1 MRATLV
7 YMTGR
12 RDPRLD
18 WTLRSLDAQA
28 TSDDDLELIIVDALG
43 RNPADIGLVP
53 CAAVTSVIATR
64 PKPCVWQGPQRV
76 TSRDWWAT
84 ANARNTAIA
93 LASRDYV
100 VFCDDRCWLG
110 PEWLAQIRRGACER
124 ASVLVGSYE
133 KLEDHRVTMD
143 HRRQRYPEGL
153 PNCGGGWLFG
163 CTFALPL
170 EWLLEVNGLEEGC
183 DGLTGEDYILG
194 LMLGNRGRRI
204 DFEPRMFV
212 RQERSMGTEHG
223 YAMTDKG
230 CAPADKSHAALDRF
244 GKRDRTEMTP
254 DLRELRRRIT
264 AGEGFPDV
272 DHGVDYRDWYD
283 GQPIRDM
290 TPPA

>member
-1 MRATLV
+1 MRASLV
-7 YMTGR
+7 FMTGR

-18 WTLRSLDAQA
+18 WTLRSLSAQA
-28 TSDDDLELIIVDALG
+28 QPGDDFELIVVDGLG
-43 RNPADIGLVP
+43 RNPVDIGLIS
-53 CAAVTSVIATR
+53 CLSVTSVIATR

-93 LASRDYV
+93 LASRDYL

-110 PEWLAQIRRGACER
+110 PEWLAQVRRGER
-124 ASVLVGSYE
+124 ERGSVLVGSYE
-133 KLEDHRVTMD
+133 KLEDDKVTMD
-143 HRRQRYPEGL
+143 HRRQRYPAGL
-153 PNCGGGWLFG
+153 VSCGGGWLFG

-194 LMLGNRGRRI
+194 LMLGNRGQRI

-230 CAPADKSHAALDRF
+230 TAPKDKSHAALDRF

-254 DLRELRRRIT
+254 DLRELRRRIA

-272 DHGVDYRDWYD
+272 DQDVDHRDWFD
-283 GQPIRDM
+283 GQMIRDM
-290 TPPA
+290 TPPT

>member
-7 YMTGR
+7 FMTGR
-12 RDPRLD
+12 RDPRID
-18 WTLRSLDAQA
+18 WMLRSLDAQA
-28 TSDDDLELIIVDALG
+28 QPGDDLELIVVDALG
-43 RNPADIGLVP
+43 RSPGDIGMIP
-53 CAAVTSVIATR
+53 CAAVTSVVATR

-93 LASRDYV
+93 LASRDYL

-110 PEWLAQIRRGACER
+110 SEWLTQVRRGER
-124 ASVLVGSYE
+124 ERGNVLVGSYE
-133 KLEDHRVTMD
+133 KLEDGKVTMD
-143 HRRQRYPEGL
+143 HRRERYPEGL
-153 PNCGGGWLFG
+153 VNCGGGWLFG

-204 DFEPRMFV
+204 DFEPRLFV

-230 CAPADKSHAALDRF
+230 TAPKDKSHAALDRF
-244 GKRDRTEMTP
+244 GKRTRTEMTP
-254 DLRELRRRIT
+254 DLRELRRRIA

-272 DHGVDYRDWYD
+272 DHRDWFD
-283 GQPIRDM
+283 GQMIRDM